1 LRGVGRL
8 IWERLAEIPCDF
20 FASLPLSVPSRFTVA
35 LRALAA
41 LARTPALLT
50 EVLAADAPAWRA
62 RALAHAARW
71 PGLQVPF
78 AHFVPATAPPAART
92 VAPFAFGDGG
102 SLPTDL
108 LLLRALA
115 RQRTGCRYF
124 EIGTWRGE
132 SAANVAAEAATVH
145 TLNLSAAEM
154 RALKLPERY
163 IELHG
168 HFSRPLPNV
177 THLHGNSA
185 TFDLA
190 GLHASAGPFDLVF
203 IDGDHHYDAVRRD
216 TDRVFRNLV
225 GPATVVVWHDAS
237 RQPGQ
242 PRWEVLAGLLD
253 GLPPGLPGQL
263 VQAGNTLC
271 AIYAP
276 LPLPTQPADPLADPG
291 QFAVEMSGY

>member
-1 LRGVGRL
+1 MSSRL
-8 IWERLAEIPCDF
+8 TI
-20 FASLPLSVPSRFTVA
+20 A

-50 EVLAADAPAWRA
+50 EVLAADVPAWRA
-62 RALAHAARW
+62 RALAHAANW
-71 PGLQVPF
+71 PGLGPNGLPLVPF
-78 AHFVPATAPPAART
+78 AHFVPATAPATART

-115 RQRTGCRYF
+115 RRQPHCRYF

-145 TLNLSAAEM
+145 TLNLSPAEM
-154 RALKLPERY
+154 RALHLPERY

-177 THLHGNSA
+177 THLHGDSA

-190 GLHASAGPFDLVF
+190 GLQASAGPFDVVF
-203 IDGDHHYDAVRRD
+203 IDGDHRYVAVRRD
-216 TDRVFRNLV
+216 TARVFEHLV
-225 GPATVVVWHDAS
+225 GPRTVVVWHDAN
-237 RQPGQ
+237 RQPGH

-253 GLPPGLPGQL
+253 GLPHGLPGQL
-263 VQAGNTLC
+263 VQVGNTLC
-271 AIYAP
+271 ALYAP
-276 LPLPTQPADPLADPG
+276 QLLPALPPNPLADPG
-291 QFAVEMSGY
+291 HFEVEVRF

>member
-1 LRGVGRL
+1 MANKLL
-8 IWERLAEIPCDF
+8 IG
-20 FASLPLSVPSRFTVA
+20 

-50 EVLAADAPAWRA
+50 EVLAADTAAWRA
-62 RALAHAARW
+62 RALAHATRW
-71 PGLQVPF
+71 PGLSAAGLPLVPF
-78 AHFVPATAPPAART
+78 VHFVPATAPAGART

-115 RQRTGCRYF
+115 RQRPGCRYF

-154 RALKLPERY
+154 RALGLPERY

-177 THLHGNSA
+177 VHLHGNSA

-190 GLHASAGPFDLVF
+190 ALQREAGPFDLIF
-203 IDGDHHYDAVRRD
+203 IDGDHRYEAVRRD
-216 TDRVFRNLV
+216 TARVFEHLV
-225 GPATVVVWHDAS
+225 GPKTTVVWHDAS
-237 RQPGQ
+237 RQPGH

-253 GLPPGLPGQL
+253 GLPAGLPGQL
-263 VQAGNTLC
+263 VQVGNTLC
-271 AIYAP
+271 ALYSPQALPAQAP
-276 LPLPTQPADPLADPG
+276 NPLADPN
-291 QFAVEMSGY
+291 QFVVEVHVA

>member
-1 LRGVGRL
+1 MPTNRL
-8 IWERLAEIPCDF
+8 
-20 FASLPLSVPSRFTVA
+20 TTA
-35 LRALAA
+35 LRALRA

-62 RALAHAARW
+62 RALAHAAQW
-71 PGLQVPF
+71 PSLGAAGLPLVPF
-78 AHFVPATAPPAART
+78 AHFVPATAPAVART
-92 VAPFAFGDGG
+92 VVPFAFGEGG

-115 RQRTGCRYF
+115 RQRPNCRYF

-145 TLNLSAAEM
+145 TLNLGPDEM
-154 RALKLPERY
+154 RALGLPARY

-168 HFSRPLPNV
+168 FFSQPLPNV

-190 GLHASAGPFDLVF
+190 GLQRSSGPFDLVF
-203 IDGDHHYDAVRRD
+203 IDGDHRYEAVRRD
-216 TDRVFRNLV
+216 TARVFEHLV
-225 GPATVVVWHDAS
+225 GAGTAVVWHDAS

-253 GLPPGLPGQL
+253 GLPAGLPGQL
-263 VQAGNTLC
+263 VQVGNTLC
-271 AIYAP
+271 ALYLP
-276 LPLPTQPADPLADPG
+276 QPLPTQAPDPWADPA
-291 QFAVEMSGY
+291 QFEVVVRW

>member
-1 LRGVGRL
+1 M
-8 IWERLAEIPCDF
+8 
-20 FASLPLSVPSRFTVA
+20 SSRIATA
-35 LRALAA
+35 LRAFGA

-50 EVLAADAPAWRA
+50 VVLAADTDAWRA
-62 RALAHAARW
+62 RALAHTPRW
-71 PGLQVPF
+71 PDLNADGLPLLPF
-78 AHFVPATAPPAART
+78 AQFVPPTVPAAART

-115 RQRTGCRYF
+115 RQQPGCRYF

-145 TLNLSAAEM
+145 TLNLSADEM
-154 RALKLPERY
+154 RALHLPERY
-163 IELHG
+163 IGLHG
-168 HFSRPLPNV
+168 YFSRALSNV

-190 GLHASAGPFDLVF
+190 NLQREAGPFDLVF
-203 IDGDHHYDAVRRD
+203 IDGDHRYEAVRRD
-216 TDRVFRNLV
+216 TARVFEHLV
-225 GPATVVVWHDAS
+225 GPHTVVVWHDAS

-253 GLPPGLPGQL
+253 GLPAGLPGQL
-263 VQAGNTLC
+263 AQVGNTLC
-271 AIYAP
+271 AIYSPNYMPVLAP
-276 LPLPTQPADPLADPG
+276 DPLADPAR
-291 QFAVEMSGY
+291 FEVEVRF

>member
-1 LRGVGRL
+1 M
-8 IWERLAEIPCDF
+8 
-20 FASLPLSVPSRFTVA
+20 PSRLTIV
-35 LRALAA
+35 LRAFAA

-50 EVLAADAPAWRA
+50 EVLAADVPAWRA
-62 RALAHAARW
+62 RALAHGSTW
-71 PGLQVPF
+71 PGLGPGGLPLVPL
-78 AHFVPATAPPAART
+78 AHFVPAAAPAAART

-115 RQRTGCRYF
+115 RQHPGCRYF

-145 TLNLSAAEM
+145 TLNLSPAEM
-154 RALKLPERY
+154 RALQLPARY
-163 IELHG
+163 IALHG
-168 HFSRPLPNV
+168 HFSRALPNV
-177 THLHGNSA
+177 THLPGNSA

-190 GLHASAGPFDLVF
+190 GLQASAGPFDVVF
-203 IDGDHHYDAVRRD
+203 IDGDHRYAAVRRD
-216 TDRVFRNLV
+216 TARVFEHLV
-225 GPATVVVWHDAS
+225 GARTLVVWHDAS

-263 VQAGNTLC
+263 VQVGNSLC
-271 AIYAP
+271 ALYSPQP
-276 LPLPTQPADPLADPG
+276 LPALPPDPLADPG
-291 QFAVEMSGY
+291 QFEVEVRF

>member
-1 LRGVGRL
+1 M
-8 IWERLAEIPCDF
+8 
-20 FASLPLSVPSRFTVA
+20 PSRITVA

-50 EVLAADAPAWRA
+50 EVLAADVSAWRA
-62 RALAHAARW
+62 RALAHTARW
-71 PGLQVPF
+71 PGLSAAGLPLVPF
-78 AHFVPATAPPAART
+78 AHFVPATTPATART

-115 RQRTGCRYF
+115 RQRPGCRYF

-154 RALKLPERY
+154 RAMNLPERY

-168 HFSRPLPNV
+168 YFSQPLANV
-177 THLHGNSA
+177 VHLHGNSA

-190 GLHASAGPFDLVF
+190 GLQREAGPFDLIF
-203 IDGDHHYDAVRRD
+203 IDGDHRYAAVRRD
-216 TDRVFRNLV
+216 TQRVFEHLV
-225 GPATVVVWHDAS
+225 GPGTVVVWHDAS
-237 RQPGQ
+237 RQPGH

-253 GLPPGLPGQL
+253 GLPADLPGQL
-263 VQAGNTLC
+263 AQVGNTLC
-271 AIYAP
+271 AMYSPNA
-276 LPLPTQPADPLADPG
+276 LPTQAPDPLADPG
-291 QFAVEMSGY
+291 RFAVEVKM